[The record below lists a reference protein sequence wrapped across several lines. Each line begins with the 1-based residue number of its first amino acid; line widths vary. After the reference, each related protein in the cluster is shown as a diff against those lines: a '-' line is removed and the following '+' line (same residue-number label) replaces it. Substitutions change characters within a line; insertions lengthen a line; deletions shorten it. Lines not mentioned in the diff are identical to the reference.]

1 MFEILSEP
9 PDDFC
14 VFILTHGRP
23 DNLYTYRTLKKLN
36 YTGPLYI
43 IIDDEDPTADR
54 YRELYGDQVIMFSKA
69 ALDDTVDTMD
79 NLRDR
84 RCILYARTAVYQI
97 ARDLGYTYFLQL
109 DDDYNQ
115 FRYRFDSEL
124 RYSWGD
130 KQIRDL
136 NRLFTIILE
145 YYKNTGALSI
155 ALAQGGDVMG
165 GHNNYYQRAIRIKRK
180 AMNTLFCS
188 VERPIEFIGR
198 MNEDVTAYAYQGH
211 IGGLFITIFS
221 AQINQLP
228 TQSIPGG
235 MSEMYENWGTYHKA
249 FYTVMRCP
257 SFAKVWSIGSAGR
270 RIHHHIS
277 WNLAVPKILDE
288 RYRKR
293 SL

>member
-1 MFEILSEP
+1 MFETLSEP

-69 ALDDTVDTMD
+69 ALDDAVDTMD

-115 FRYRFDSEL
+115 FRYRFDGEL
-124 RYSWGD
+124 RYLWGG

-145 YYKNTGALSI
+145 Y
-155 ALAQGGDVMG
+155 
-165 GHNNYYQRAIRIKRK
+165 
-180 AMNTLFCS
+180 
-188 VERPIEFIGR
+188 
-198 MNEDVTAYAYQGH
+198 
-211 IGGLFITIFS
+211 
-221 AQINQLP
+221 
-228 TQSIPGG
+228 
-235 MSEMYENWGTYHKA
+235 
-249 FYTVMRCP
+249 
-257 SFAKVWSIGSAGR
+257 
-270 RIHHHIS
+270 
-277 WNLAVPKILDE
+277 
-288 RYRKR
+288 
-293 SL
+293 